1 MKKIIEQCEVDAKN
15 VWAERKRFPFSKA
28 KHAVCACEMR
38 DIERYDY
45 EVCKNRIEEILNSTF
60 FRSQSCGG

>member
-1 MKKIIEQCEVDAKN
+1 MCGQR
-15 VWAERKRFPFSKA
+15 ERDPLFPRRSMQ
-28 KHAVCACEMR
+28 VCACEMR

-60 FRSQSCGG
+60 